1 VFYKVKKTYTSDF
14 KARMVIEALRGE
26 KTINEIASKNGIH
39 PVILTRWKTEAINDL
54 PLLFDNTKSNKKI
67 KEYEDKIEELY
78 KQIGKLTT
86 QNEWMK
92 KKSGREL

>member
-1 VFYKVKKTYTSDF
+1 MKKTYTSDF
-14 KARMVIEALRGE
+14 KAKMVIEALKGE
-26 KTINEIASKNGIH
+26 KTINEIASANGVH
-39 PVILTRWKTEAINDL
+39 PILLTRWKTETINGL
-54 PLLFDNTKSNKKI
+54 PLLFDNKKSNKKI

-92 KKSGREL
+92 KKSGMQL

>member
-1 VFYKVKKTYTSDF
+1 MKKTYTSDF
-14 KARMVIEALRGE
+14 KAKMVIEALRGE
-26 KTINEIASKNGIH
+26 KTINEIASINGVH
-39 PVILTRWKTEAINDL
+39 PVLLTRWKTEATNRL

-92 KKSGREL
+92 KKSGMQL